1 MSVIVHYY
9 THRICN
15 TYDAPELTDLVTALD
30 DLPASKVRYLCILLG
45 VGECTLEQIDAN
57 PDALT
62 RIPKYL
68 QAWLD
73 RDENTTWTSIVDAL
87 RSRKLSKCGLA
98 DKITRKYCPVYTNI
112 NPVASSSQSS
122 DGSNSLKSNSDDEEG
137 SVPSFVSA
145 SSHPDAIPDSRPD
158 SIEHELQFDP
168 TQLPTVSKLPVSP
181 NGKKDKSIAKEVYQL
196 MEGFR
201 SVVVDANV
209 DLSLKGMSLKEL
221 YRFKVDLTKLPM
233 LTKYKKL
240 RFLQKKRKNIL
251 EAKCVDAVFEILDPY
266 WNYVDYSLLEHIV
279 ENYCDRD
286 VKIQMQSYIED
297 LHKFERATS
306 VKQLTSAVPDNR
318 VLLSKYS
325 TLSATLGVDAE
336 KCSLYRVRKVKD
348 AIIERA
354 CLQSY
359 VPQLLSLHASSVV
372 LTIAFPKK
380 LSKHIRKSLDRTFL
394 LEHDIIP
401 ESIEF
406 NDKPSPRHA
415 PGKSH
420 STAFQDS
427 AEMPDPPQIV
437 REEVSCISAY
447 TMYCTVITFNYII
460 HYR

>member
-1 MSVIVHYY
+1 MSIAC
-9 THRICN
+9 RIS
-15 TYDAPELTDLVTALD
+15 PELMDLVTALD
-30 DLPASKVRYLCILLG
+30 DLPASSVRYMCAMLG
-45 VGECTLEQIDAN
+45 VSQCTLDEIDAN
-57 PDALT
+57 YRGDALT
-62 RIPKYL
+62 KVQKYL

-73 RDENTTWTSIVDAL
+73 RDVDTTWTSIVDAL
-87 RSRKLSKCGLA
+87 RKSKKLNKCGLA

-122 DGSNSLKSNSDDEEG
+122 DASNSLKSNSDDEG

-145 SSHPDAIPDSRPD
+145 SSQPDSRPD

-168 TQLPTVSKLPVSP
+168 TQLPTVNKLPVSP
-181 NGKKDKSIAKEVYQL
+181 NGKKDKSIGKEVYQL

-201 SVVVDANV
+201 SVVVNTNV
-209 DLSLKGMSLKEL
+209 NLSFMRMSLKEL
-221 YRFKVDLTKLPM
+221 YHFKVDLTKLPM

-240 RFLQKKRKNIL
+240 RFLQKKKKKIL
-251 EAKCVDAVFEILDPY
+251 KAKCVDAVFHIIDPY

-286 VKIQMQSYIED
+286 VKIQMQSYIEN

-325 TLSATLGVDAE
+325 TLTATLGVDAE
-336 KCSLYRVRKVKD
+336 ECSLYRVRKVKD

-359 VPQLLSLHASSVV
+359 VLQLLSLHASSVV

-420 STAFQDS
+420 SIALQDS
-427 AEMPDPPQIV
+427 AEMPDPPQNV
-437 REEVSCISAY
+437 REEVSCMSAY
-447 TMYCTVITFNYII
+447 TMYCTVITFNYI

>member
-15 TYDAPELTDLVTALD
+15 TSDAPELTYLVTALD

-45 VGECTLEQIDAN
+45 VGEGTLEQIDAT
-57 PDALT
+57 PDALA

-87 RSRKLSKCGLA
+87 RSRKISKCGLA

-145 SSHPDAIPDSRPD
+145 SSQPGSRPD
-158 SIEHELQFDP
+158 SIEHELQFNP

-201 SVVVDANV
+201 SVVVNANV

-240 RFLQKKRKNIL
+240 RFLQKKKKKIL
-251 EAKCVDAVFEILDPY
+251 KAICVDAVFHILDPY

-279 ENYCDRD
+279 KKYCDNID
-286 VKIQMQSYIED
+286 VKIQMQRYIEI
-297 LHKFERATS
+297 LHTFEKATS

-325 TLSATLGVDAE
+325 TLTATLGVDAE
-336 KCSLYRVRKVKD
+336 ECSLYRVRKVKD

-394 LEHDIIP
+394 LQHDIIP

-420 STAFQDS
+420 SIALQDS
-427 AEMPDPPQIV
+427 AEMPDPPQNV

-447 TMYCTVITFNYII
+447 TMYCTV
-460 HYR
+460 

>member
-1 MSVIVHYY
+1 MS
-9 THRICN
+9 
-15 TYDAPELTDLVTALD
+15 PE
-30 DLPASKVRYLCILLG
+30 K
-45 VGECTLEQIDAN
+45 
-57 PDALT
+57 
-62 RIPKYL
+62 
-68 QAWLD
+68 
-73 RDENTTWTSIVDAL
+73 
-87 RSRKLSKCGLA
+87 
-98 DKITRKYCPVYTNI
+98 
-112 NPVASSSQSS
+112 
-122 DGSNSLKSNSDDEEG
+122 
-137 SVPSFVSA
+137 
-145 SSHPDAIPDSRPD
+145 
-158 SIEHELQFDP
+158 
-168 TQLPTVSKLPVSP
+168 
-181 NGKKDKSIAKEVYQL
+181 
-196 MEGFR
+196 
-201 SVVVDANV
+201 
-209 DLSLKGMSLKEL
+209 L

-233 LTKYKKL
+233 LTEYKKL
-240 RFLQKKRKNIL
+240 RFLQKKKKKIL
-251 EAKCVDAVFEILDPY
+251 RAKYVDAVFEILDPY

-279 ENYCDRD
+279 NNYCDRD
-286 VKIQMQSYIED
+286 VKIQMQIYIEN
-297 LHKFERATS
+297 LHKFDRATS

-325 TLSATLGVDAE
+325 TLTATLGVDAE
-336 KCSLYRVRKVKD
+336 KFSLYCVRKVKD
-348 AIIERA
+348 SIIERA

-420 STAFQDS
+420 STALQDS
-427 AEMPDPPQIV
+427 AEMPDPPQNV

>member
-15 TYDAPELTDLVTALD
+15 TYDTPELTDLVTALD

-45 VGECTLEQIDAN
+45 VGEGTLEQIDAN
-57 PDALT
+57 PDALA

-122 DGSNSLKSNSDDEEG
+122 DVSNSLKSNSDDEEG

-145 SSHPDAIPDSRPD
+145 SSQPDSRPD

-168 TQLPTVSKLPVSP
+168 TQLPTVSKLSLSP
-181 NGKKDKSIAKEVYQL
+181 NGKKDKSIGKKVHQLAK
-196 MEGFR
+196 GFR
-201 SVVVDANV
+201 SVVVNANI
-209 DLSLKGMSLKEL
+209 DLSLKGMSPEKL

-233 LTKYKKL
+233 LTEYKKL
-240 RFLQKKRKNIL
+240 RFLQKKKKKIL
-251 EAKCVDAVFEILDPY
+251 RAKYVDAVFEILDPY
-266 WNYVDYSLLEHIV
+266 WNYIDYSLLEHIV
-279 ENYCDRD
+279 NNYCDRD
-286 VKIQMQSYIED
+286 VKIQMQIYIED

-318 VLLSKYS
+318 VLISNYS
-325 TLSATLGVDAE
+325 TLTATLGVDAE
-336 KCSLYRVRKVKD
+336 KCSLYRARKVKD

-406 NDKPSPRHA
+406 NDKPSPQHA

-427 AEMPDPPQIV
+427 AEMPDPPQNV
-437 REEVSCISAY
+437 REEVSCMSAY
-447 TMYCTVITFNYII
+447 TMYCTVITFNYI